1 MALHATRRAAALLRP
16 AAAPLLRPTPA
27 SAARFSSKAEY
38 KAFVACLR
46 DISASAQAD
55 KNYSG
60 DSVRDKV
67 DSVRAAT
74 HDGEILR
81 VIDNVIRSQHRGLVE
96 ENSSDFPFEI
106 SEKAGL
112 TELTLTRSLKGEKIE
127 VLVSM
132 PKLDQD
138 GKGDEG
144 LLSSSKENQ
153 ECEGNT
159 PPEKYSLPVRVT
171 VSKGDGSG
179 LVFTCTANP
188 DDIVIES
195 LSMRRKS
202 LGADEGDAVT
212 YDEGPD
218 FHELDKNLQETFHK
232 YLELRGITPT
242 ATKLLHEYMISK
254 DRRVLPKT
262 ASKDKR
268 NNLVFLTKLCSFLKK
283 D

>member
-55 KNYSG
+55 KNYF
-60 DSVRDKV
+60 VRDKA

-81 VIDNVIRSQHRGLVE
+81 VIDNVIRSQRRGLVE

-188 DDIVIES
+188 DDIIIES

-254 DRRVLPKT
+254 DRLVLPKT
-262 ASKDKR
+262 ASKDTR